1 MKRFSD
7 EYISYLSSREWY
19 RRRAGRLVAANF
31 SCERCGCGEWLQVH
45 HRTYE
50 RLGGE
55 RDEDLEV
62 LCSYCHRET
71 HNAKTRLV

>member
-45 HRTYE
+45 HRTYK
-50 RLGGE
+50 RLGNE
-55 RDEDLEV
+55 LNEDLEV

-71 HNAKTRLV
+71 HNATTRLV